1 MISLGLLGMGGR
13 PAWRPK
19 DSWCDG
25 RKGGQ
30 HGGQRIAGVTEGK
43 GANMFTDKFLIL
55 PFSGVLGAVL
65 NAKVN
70 FVEDMDE
77 ILNEALIP
85 INICT
90 QQKRGT
96 WRGNFVEFIVYALQE
111 STYLYYKL

>member
-77 ILNEALIP
+77 ILNEAFNRNEELGEATLSNSLSMHYRKVRIYTTNCDK
-85 INICT
+85 I
-90 QQKRGT
+90 GD
-96 WRGNFVEFIVYALQE
+96 
-111 STYLYYKL
+111 

>member
-43 GANMFTDKFLIL
+43 G
-55 PFSGVLGAVL
+55 G
-65 NAKVN
+65 
-70 FVEDMDE
+70 
-77 ILNEALIP
+77 
-85 INICT
+85 
-90 QQKRGT
+90 
-96 WRGNFVEFIVYALQE
+96 
-111 STYLYYKL
+111 